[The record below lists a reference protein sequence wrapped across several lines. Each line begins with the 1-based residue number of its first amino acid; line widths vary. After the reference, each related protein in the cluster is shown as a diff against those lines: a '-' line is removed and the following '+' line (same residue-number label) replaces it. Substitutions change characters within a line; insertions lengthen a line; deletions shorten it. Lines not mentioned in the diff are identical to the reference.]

1 MCNGSDG
8 TNRANDRSHQSRY
21 EEYTHPPFREQQL
34 GGFGSIGPAR
44 VGDSVEQ
51 HVALVHGSGG
61 GPRRGV
67 HIMWAGDAV
76 CATDTQAEARST
88 RRCVIGFHRGVGY
101 ALAWTSEREA
111 LPGTGAPSRSVGV
124 PQNRH
129 YRRAWTI
136 RGRT

>member
-51 HVALVHGSGG
+51 HVALVHYSGG
-61 GPRRGV
+61 GPQRGV
-67 HIMWAGDAV
+67 PHNVGGRCCVRNRYTGRGAV
-76 CATDTQAEARST
+76 NTPLRDWLS
-88 RRCVIGFHRGVGY
+88 
-101 ALAWTSEREA
+101 
-111 LPGTGAPSRSVGV
+111 
-124 PQNRH
+124 
-129 YRRAWTI
+129 
-136 RGRT
+136 